1 MPPFTVLALPKRY
14 FSVVSH
20 LSLSGK
26 RKYLRLSAADIYKEL
41 KKRNAAAFYEVSTEP
56 FCASIDKNGGRT
68 EAYGIWECIFG
79 GKTMIE
85 FGNTAE
91 STESD
96 ISSFEDST
104 FSRNIDEQGG
114 S

>member
-1 MPPFTVLALPKRY
+1 
-14 FSVVSH
+14 
-20 LSLSGK
+20 
-26 RKYLRLSAADIYKEL
+26 
-41 KKRNAAAFYEVSTEP
+41 
-56 FCASIDKNGGRT
+56 
-68 EAYGIWECIFG
+68 
-79 GKTMIE
+79 MIE